1 MTRTKPARVAAF
13 AVVCCIVAAAAPA
26 RAEYKPPRLPDNEHF
41 TIDPIVDGLLIAGG
55 ATFDI
60 LLGEIVQTG
69 ELKPTKPSADA
80 KDHLLA
86 IDKIAV
92 TQTPDP
98 HAGTYSNIGI
108 FVAYSYALIDPIM
121 SGLRDGRRAMLVDAV
136 LYAESIAITGAFTQ
150 ATKIGVRRPRPIDY
164 AACAGIDQVGSQCDN
179 TDLQLSFFSGHAS
192 TTATISATATYLAFS
207 RSGWRRPRP
216 WITLGAGVALTSF
229 VSYWRVRSGAHF
241 PTDVIMGS
249 MAGAGIGILVPHF
262 HRLPHYHQDELEAP
276 PVIIGYA
283 PVPGGGT
290 MTAEWRF

>member
-1 MTRTKPARVAAF
+1 MTRSNIAAF
-13 AVVCCIVAAAAPA
+13 ALLFVICATAGPA

-41 TIDPIVDGLLIAGG
+41 TIDPVVDGLLIVGG
-55 ATFDI
+55 GTFDA

-69 ELKPTKPSADA
+69 ELKPTLPSADA
-80 KDHLLA
+80 VNHLLA
-86 IDKIAV
+86 IDKGAV
-92 TQTPDP
+92 TQTPNP
-98 HAGTYSNIGI
+98 HAGTYSNIALYAA
-108 FVAYSYALIDPIM
+108 FSYALLDPVM

-136 LYAESIAITGAFTQ
+136 LYAESVAITGALTQ

-164 AACAGIDQVGSQCDN
+164 AACSGMDMVGSQCNN

-192 TTATISATATYLAFS
+192 TTATIAATATYLAFA

-216 WITLGAGVALTSF
+216 WITLGVGVALTSF

-249 MAGAGIGILVPHF
+249 MAGGGIGILVPHF
-262 HRLPHYHQDELEAP
+262 HRLPHYHQEELEAP